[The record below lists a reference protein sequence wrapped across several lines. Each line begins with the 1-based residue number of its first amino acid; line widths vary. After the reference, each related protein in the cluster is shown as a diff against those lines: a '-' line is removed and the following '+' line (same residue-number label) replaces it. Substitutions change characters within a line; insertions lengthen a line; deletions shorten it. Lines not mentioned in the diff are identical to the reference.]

1 MRRLSCLG
9 MWADDWSRRIGFI
22 DVNPILTLIILFSL
36 SNLKNHFLG
45 LKEAM
50 V

>member
-9 MWADDWSRRIGFI
+9 MWADDWSMRIGFI
-22 DVNPILTLIILFSL
+22 GVNPILTLIILFSL
-36 SNLKNHFLG
+36 SNLKIHFLG
-45 LKEAM
+45 LKKAM